1 MYVYTC
7 AHDISYKYLEK
18 PNWKIDQS
26 AELYYYCFVM
36 ILIYRFIEVIAKI
49 TEEVRINY
57 Y

>member
-36 ILIYRFIEVIAKI
+36 ILIYRFTEVIAKI